1 VRIACVP
8 ARMMQDQRQDC
19 SREISRPAQSKSLQQ
34 CCSDKSETLSV
45 TQREVVRKGQSK
57 SLSERPEQAR
67 AMNGRVPSGMRA
79 TSPPGRKRSGFQASG
94 SDQVL
99 CTAWR
104 MGHTCVQCQRG
115 RGKLC
120 RPHAP
125 CLAHGAHMRQHQR
138 GRGRVGQAAH
148 PLNGASGRA
157 SRRARLDGAGHVG
170 AGGDAV
176 AADLVVRGAAPR
188 DHRHHRVLPQRLL
201 RHAGEKGSIF
211 MGRADVPPGAWPSD
225 PPLQRH
231 SRLPRLVFRGPSAAH
246 CRHAA
251 HPAAHPLHAPQAR
264 LHRARRNRAGAR
276 SSWRSCS
283 GREAEGRSV
292 ALSAGLSGRA
302 GAGGANRRACSAA
315 TVTTIASAAARLG
328 CASSAPKAVQASV
341 FTCGPCSPS
350 QAQGGEPPLARAQP
364 QRPLQQVQLDCN
376 RCS

>member
-57 SLSERPEQAR
+57 SLSERREQAR

-176 AADLVVRGAAPR
+176 AADLVVHGAAPR

-201 RHAGEKGSIF
+201 RRGKRLIRPPGQDAASGCLDRVCEDFRSDFWGARARGHRLLRRVPHQAAETGSLRTCSYPLLSRSASHAVHALRAPPTACAMVVGCH
-211 MGRADVPPGAWPSD
+211 ADV
-225 PPLQRH
+225 QRH
-231 SRLPRLVFRGPSAAH
+231 LVLAKLAK
-246 CRHAA
+246 
-251 HPAAHPLHAPQAR
+251 L
-264 LHRARRNRAGAR
+264 
-276 SSWRSCS
+276 WRSGS
-283 GREAEGRSV
+283 EGR
-292 ALSAGLSGRA
+292 R
-302 GAGGANRRACSAA
+302 
-315 TVTTIASAAARLG
+315 
-328 CASSAPKAVQASV
+328 VQ
-341 FTCGPCSPS
+341 
-350 QAQGGEPPLARAQP
+350 
-364 QRPLQQVQLDCN
+364 
-376 RCS
+376 